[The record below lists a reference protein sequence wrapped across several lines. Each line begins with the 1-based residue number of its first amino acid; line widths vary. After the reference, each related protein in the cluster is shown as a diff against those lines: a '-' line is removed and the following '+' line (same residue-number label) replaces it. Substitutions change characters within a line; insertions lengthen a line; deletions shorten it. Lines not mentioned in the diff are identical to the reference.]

1 MLWNKHSLLLLRAR
15 TTHQCMKTLYIGTYF
30 IWRVNQRL
38 HSTQECKLECHAL
51 FFINTTIPKQLQGEK
66 RLGPNKPSAGLK
78 KIPCKWIWFSPSNIQ
93 LTWMT
98 DLVVTCRDYFSS
110 LFFHITPK
118 PVGFPFQL
126 HLFGTVCLNNRWF
139 LLKRS
144 LMYLNNL
151 RYTLPSCVF
160 HTDGSYLQNI
170 LSQTNF
176 GGSKINGNQHKL
188 QPFVKVARH
197 FLQDPLFP
205 IDYNFAKLQTIWA
218 EIFYARC
225 LP

>member
-1 MLWNKHSLLLLRAR
+1 M
-15 TTHQCMKTLYIGTYF
+15 C
-30 IWRVNQRL
+30 
-38 HSTQECKLECHAL
+38 
-51 FFINTTIPKQLQGEK
+51 
-66 RLGPNKPSAGLK
+66 
-78 KIPCKWIWFSPSNIQ
+78 
-93 LTWMT
+93 
-98 DLVVTCRDYFSS
+98 
-110 LFFHITPK
+110 
-118 PVGFPFQL
+118 
-126 HLFGTVCLNNRWF
+126 
-139 LLKRS
+139 
-144 LMYLNNL
+144 LNNL
-151 RYTLPSCVF
+151 RYTLPSWVF

-205 IDYNFAKLQTIWA
+205 IDNNFAKLQTIWA